1 MISYGCYRNVRCWLT
16 IVIILT
22 VVLSYFS
29 TLFLPDIYYD
39 FTYPST
45 YTLWRPTREFTVTP
59 PFPIPNPETNKLSK
73 TPSTIYSKARNITSP
88 KQCEWHKYRLGDM
101 FKSHKFRERE
111 DGWELHH
118 REFNTSLAVE
128 YMRRTDKDA
137 DCLTMIQIINQRIRR
152 NKTLRSLM
160 PDDQTLV
167 IHLRTGD
174 VIDRNE
180 IPIREYLSFDGAGAT
195 LSESGALRYYTRGMY
210 SILMTL
216 LTSDHSLFALSRF
229 TILW

>member
-1 MISYGCYRNVRCWLT
+1 M
-16 IVIILT
+16 
-22 VVLSYFS
+22 
-29 TLFLPDIYYD
+29 PA
-39 FTYPST
+39 
-45 YTLWRPTREFTVTP
+45 
-59 PFPIPNPETNKLSK
+59 FPIPNPQVNET
-73 TPSTIYSKARNITSP
+73 TDTIYTRTGNITSP
-88 KQCEWHKYRLGDM
+88 KPCEWHKYRLGDM
-101 FKSHKFRERE
+101 FKSHEFRERE

-128 YMRRTDKDA
+128 YMKRTDKDA

-152 NKTLRSLM
+152 NKTLRSMM

-180 IPIREYLSFDGAGAT
+180 IPIREYLSFDGAEAT
-195 LSESGALRYYTRGMY
+195 HNESEPLRYYTRGMH
-210 SILMTL
+210 SNLMTL
-216 LTSDHSLFALSRF
+216 LTSDHSLFALTRF